1 MDDSNVVIYL
11 MQHDLRVADNPILD
25 FLASSGNHEFTHF
38 LPVFIIPPRQIEVSG
53 FLQDGTESPFP
64 EARSE
69 IAHFWRCGPHRARF
83 IAQSVWNLKQ
93 NLVKLGSDL
102 AIRIGKPGE
111 VVKGLVE
118 GLETHQKRV
127 SAVWMTGEE
136 GYEEE
141 QDQKSIADACLT
153 LGINHK
159 VWVDEK
165 YFIDDRDLKLEGPEH
180 LPDVFTT
187 YRKMNEPLRERP
199 RSTVPQPTDGSLPK
213 FIEASQLPSQPD
225 PFEIPTSPEAFEAA
239 LLCPIEKDLPEAA
252 PADEGTSAHPFR
264 GGEDHAL
271 DRLYYLIK
279 SGNASL
285 YKTSRNGL
293 LGVDYST
300 KLSGYLAQGCIT
312 ARQIHEELLNFENGA
327 DQKYADTDG
336 YGQGENEGTQAIRFE
351 LLWRDYMRLCTRKF
365 KAKLFYRSG
374 FRNDHSHKWKTG
386 GKVDTDLAIPSQSS
400 GDVSTTMKRI
410 LAGTTGQSLI
420 DASSRELIHTG
431 YTSNRARQNVASF
444 LAKHLNIDWRYGAE
458 WYEFMLVDYDVNSN
472 WSNWQYVA
480 GVGNDPRGEARIFNP
495 VKQAFDY
502 DKDGEYV
509 RCWLPEIRKVE
520 KLENLFQPWTTPKE
534 DWERFGLTGLAMA
547 EDPVKKI
554 NFSVEGKPKS
564 SRRPFIRRRGQGR
577 GESREP
583 SSSTNPK
590 PTTPEELK
598 SILGEADEDMGAAS
612 GGVALEGQEEEDF
625 KGVVVVGSSHIPNHM
640 DPYHHTHGHL
650 SDLRNRTR
658 NFGIRVSISAF
669 TFGSYYQDLLSA
681 KLKSEP
687 NNG

>member
-1 MDDSNVVIYL
+1 MESSNVVIYL

-25 FLASSGNHEFTHF
+25 HLATSANHNFTHL
-38 LPVFIIPPRQIEVSG
+38 LPVYIIPPHQIEVSG
-53 FLQDGTESPFP
+53 FLQDGTKSPFP

-69 IAHFWRCGPHRARF
+69 TAHFWRCGPHRARF
-83 IAQSVWNLKQ
+83 ISQSLWNLKQ
-93 NLVKLGSDL
+93 NLAKLGNDL
-102 AIRIGKPGE
+102 TVRIGKPDE
-111 VVKGLVE
+111 ILTRLVE
-118 GLETHQKRV
+118 GLKTHQKKV
-127 SAVWMTGEE
+127 SAVWMIGEE

-141 QDQKSIADACLT
+141 KDKKSVADACSA
-153 LGINHK
+153 LGIEHK

-165 YFIDDRDLKLEGPEH
+165 YFIDDRDLKLESPEH

-187 YRKMNEPLRERP
+187 YRKLNEPLKERP
-199 RSTVPQPTDGSLPK
+199 RPTRPRPLDGTLPK
-213 FIEASQLPSQPD
+213 PIEASEIPSQSD
-225 PFEIPTSPEAFEAA
+225 PFEIPTSSEAFEAA
-239 LLCPIEKDLPEAA
+239 LLRPIEKDIPEVA
-252 PADEGTSAHPFR
+252 PVDESTSAHPFR

-279 SGNASL
+279 SGNASQ
-285 YKTSRNGL
+285 YKSSRNGL

-312 ARQIHEELLNFENGA
+312 ARQIHEELLHFETGS
-327 DQKYADTDG
+327 DQKYAETDG
-336 YGQGENEGTQAIRFE
+336 YGEGENEGTQAIRFE

-365 KAKLFYRSG
+365 QAKLFYRSG
-374 FRNDHSHKWKTG
+374 FRNDYSHKWKTG
-386 GKVDTDLAIPSQSS
+386 CTIDKDTGLPSQSS
-400 GDVSTTMKRI
+400 EAVSATMKRV
-410 LAGTTGQSLI
+410 LEGTTGQSLI

-502 DKDGEYV
+502 DKDGAYV
-509 RCWLPEIRKVE
+509 RCWVPEIRKIE
-520 KLENLFQPWTTPKE
+520 KLENLFQPWTTPTE
-534 DWERFGLTGLAMA
+534 DWERFGLTGLALV

-564 SRRPFIRRRGQGR
+564 SRRPFVRKRGQGR
-577 GESREP
+577 GDP

-590 PTTPEELK
+590 STPSEGAESSNDK
-598 SILGEADEDMGAAS
+598 SHVPNGTSSVTSSVRDLSINPRSNYRGGGGGRGPWGAPRVRGH
-612 GGVALEGQEEEDF
+612 GGPRRGQQ
-625 KGVVVVGSSHIPNHM
+625 GRGWQPPHTQVNGTNGAVPLHSWPRIGSP
-640 DPYHHTHGHL
+640 
-650 SDLRNRTR
+650 
-658 NFGIRVSISAF
+658 
-669 TFGSYYQDLLSA
+669 Q
-681 KLKSEP
+681 
-687 NNG
+687 